1 MTEAGEAAVRLA
13 SMGIAV
19 FPLKP
24 RGKDPATRHGV
35 KDATT
40 DTEGLAEFFDAHPDC
55 NLGAAMGAA
64 SGGVFAI
71 DLDVDEDAG
80 KDGFAALREWE
91 LGHGALPDT
100 ASAVTGGGGYHLFY
114 RMPGGAAVRNSVN
127 RELGVDVRGDGGYVA
142 VEPSVHPSGRRYEWE
157 SPPWETPIAEA
168 DANVL
173 AFLEHVRPAKAAS
186 DPDGPRLETPE
197 SIGEGGRNDALFRA
211 GASMRAKRVDP
222 AVIADALRGI
232 NSTRC
237 RPPLPDAEVDVLI
250 SSVLALPEGHSEEYE
265 RKRQEPKAEAG
276 PADAE
281 PEGDAYGHLLAVGA
295 MDRSGKLVHNNF
307 ARLLI
312 EEDRACK
319 IGTSDGAPAVWV
331 GDRYEMGWNAVDRA
345 ITVHY
350 DGAKRAQKAEIRDY
364 VRLMAPVRQPSP
376 PNLVAFS
383 NGVLDVETMDF
394 GPIGRDMVIPNVIP
408 HDWVPEAASMD
419 WCPEVD
425 AVIVKIAC
433 GDQTTMVNIYEA
445 IGLCMYR
452 SNDFAQAPILI
463 GEGSNGKSTL
473 LKMIKALLGGDN
485 YSTLDLETLGH
496 NDFQVG
502 QLVGKLAN
510 IGDDISNEF
519 VKGGVLSVF
528 KKIVSGDDVYT
539 DVKGGQGYHFRPY
552 CTSIFSANE
561 FPKIGDSSEGVMR
574 RLFPIEFNARFSR
587 SDPDFDPHINA
598 KVTTERACQRLA
610 YLGIVGLLSVME
622 HGGFTPN
629 GAAERMRAEIKV
641 SNDTVLQWLDE
652 EGVTA
657 ADMDGTPTVEAHA
670 DYSEWCRG
678 SGVAAVSRS
687 KFSRRINSALG
698 MDIASRYDS
707 ATKKNVRTFKK
718 RET

>member
-1 MTEAGEAAVRLA
+1 MTEVGEAAVRLA

-40 DTEGLAEFFDAHPDC
+40 DAEGLAEFFDAHPDC

-71 DLDVDEDAG
+71 DFDVDEDAG
-80 KDGFAALREWE
+80 KDGFATLRKWE

-100 ASAVTGGGGYHLFY
+100 TSAVTGGGGYHLFY
-114 RMPGGAAVRNSVN
+114 RMPGGEAVRNSVN

-168 DANVL
+168 DENVL
-173 AFLEHVRPAKAAS
+173 AFLEHVRPARASS

-237 RPPLPDAEVDVLI
+237 DPPLPDAEVDVLI

-265 RKRQEPKAEAG
+265 RRRQEPQEEAE
-276 PADAE
+276 PADAG
-281 PEGDAYGHLLAVGA
+281 PDDDAYGHLLAVGA
-295 MDRSGKLVHNNF
+295 MDRSGKLLHNGF
-307 ARLLI
+307 ARMLI

-331 GDRYEMGWNAVDRA
+331 GDRYEMGWDAVDRA
-345 ITVHY
+345 ITVRY

-364 VRLMAPVRQPSP
+364 VRLMAPVRRPSP
-376 PNLVAFS
+376 PNLVAFA
-383 NGVLDVETMDF
+383 NGVLDVETMEF
-394 GPIGRDMVIPNVIP
+394 GPMGRDMVIPNVIP

-419 WCPEVD
+419 WCPDVD
-425 AVIVKIAC
+425 SVIAKVAC
-433 GDQTTMVNIYEA
+433 FDQTTMVNIYEM

-452 SNDFAQAPILI
+452 SNDYSQSAVLL
-463 GEGSNGKSTL
+463 GTGSNGKSTL
-473 LKMIKALLGGDN
+473 LKMIKEMLGGEN
-485 YSTLDLETLGH
+485 YSALDIETMGH
-496 NDFQVG
+496 GDFQVG

-510 IGDDISNEF
+510 IGDDISNELL
-519 VKGGVLSVF
+519 KGSTLSVF
-528 KKIVSGDDVYT
+528 KKISSGDDVYT
-539 DVKGGQGYHFRPY
+539 DVKNGKGFHFRPY
-552 CTSIFSANE
+552 CMGIYSANE
-561 FPKIGDSSEGVMR
+561 FPRMEDTSKGMIR
-574 RLFPIEFNARFSR
+574 RLFPIELNANFSR
-587 SDPDFDPHINA
+587 DDPDFDPHINA

-610 YLGIVGLLSVME
+610 YLGIVGLLSVFDND
-622 HGGFTPN
+622 GFTPN
-629 GAAERMRAEIKV
+629 EASRRLLDEIKA
-641 SNDTVLQWLDE
+641 SNDTVLQWMDE
-652 EGVTA
+652 ESVDAAYIDGRPTA
-657 ADMDGTPTVEAHA
+657 EVYSE
-670 DYSEWCRG
+670 YSEWCKDG
-678 SGVAAVSRS
+678 GVFAVSRS
-687 KFSRRINSALG
+687 KFSRRVNSNLS
-698 MDIASRYDS
+698 MEVTSRFCS
-707 ATKKNVRTFKK
+707 QTGKSVRSFKK
-718 RET
+718 REM